1 MGELIYGY
9 PALYVNCSFFGNI
22 VTHLL
27 GYLQCFEQFRLHLLN
42 RLGYLLGFG
51 LDVLADKVEVNALH

>member
-1 MGELIYGY
+1 MGELLGGC
-9 PALYVNCSFFGNI
+9 PALYVNCGFFGI
-22 VTHLL
+22 IATHLL

-42 RLGYLLGFG
+42 RLGDLLGFG